1 LSPGRRNDFNHLSL
15 SFPQVQVALKN
26 GFVPVDERMQVLNFE
41 GNPVGSN
48 YFLMNTV

>member
-1 LSPGRRNDFNHLSL
+1 
-15 SFPQVQVALKN
+15 LKY